1 MDTPP
6 IGAGL
11 SRDISTGERA
21 EAELD
26 SFIAR
31 RHATRVKSE
40 GERDEE
46 AAFRESERRARGVM
60 DAHLRQ
66 KWARYH
72 TEQAARHRHTLGA
85 LVDYHERRAERFE
98 AAS

>member
-11 SRDISTGERA
+11 SRDIATGEKV

-26 SFIAR
+26 AFIAR

-46 AAFRESERRARGVM
+46 AAFRESERRARVVM

-72 TEQAARHRHTLGA
+72 TEQAARHTRTLGA
-85 LVDYHERRAERFE
+85 LIAHHERRAERFG